1 MPPRV
6 ARLAADALAAPV
18 RVAVGGADT
27 SSAPRI
33 QQHFFV
39 LPSRGAKLAWL
50 RGNLPRLVD
59 AGDVL
64 IFVAHKAAADELA
77 AEAAALGCRAAAL
90 HGDMGQPERAA
101 ALAGLRAG
109 ATHVLAATDVAARG
123 LDVRSV
129 RSVVSFDAARDADTH
144 THRVG
149 RTGRAGDEGG
159 EAFTLLLESEARQA
173 AALVGALA
181 AAGAEAPPELAAR
194 ALRAPRAAAAA
205 AAAAVAAAGA
215 AAGWRQP
222 AGSALPPQGL
232 SLQSHSSRPPRCG
245 RRWAR
250 RTGRR
255 RPRRAASSPPARR
268 ARARRAWRSWR
279 RARRGRRPLRRCRR
293 RLPRRRRGCPG
304 RHRSRRRRSRPRSRA
319 RARWRR
325 ALRRPAAGLAGER
338 VVGCIVSRKR
348 IRVVQKEP
356 PNAKSAEI
364 CGFFSWL

>member
-181 AAGAEAPPELAAR
+181 AAGAEAPPELAALARRDARFAR
-194 ALRAPRAAAAA
+194 AAGGGGRCGGGSGGRGRGRGLAAASGLGFAPAGFVAAKPQQPPAAMRPPLGPPHGPPPPAPRGFVSAGTQGAGAAGVEIVAPRAPRPAAAAPLPPPLA
-205 AAAAVAAAGA
+205 APPPRLPGQTPEQAAALAAAVA
-215 AAGWRQP
+215 
-222 AGSALPPQGL
+222 
-232 SLQSHSSRPPRCG
+232 
-245 RRWAR
+245 
-250 RTGRR
+250 
-255 RPRRAASSPPARR
+255 R
-268 ARARRAWRSWR
+268 AREVAARFA
-279 RARRGRRPLRRCRR
+279 A
-293 RLPRRRRGCPG
+293 PG
-304 RHRSRRRRSRPRSRA
+304 GGP
-319 RARWRR
+319 
-325 ALRRPAAGLAGER
+325 GG
-338 VVGCIVSRKR
+338 
-348 IRVVQKEP
+348 
-356 PNAKSAEI
+356 
-364 CGFFSWL
+364 